1 MGAATHLG
9 INLGDYDAV
18 IRTLIPHYQEL
29 IGAAGAAVG
38 ALTRTA
44 PAVVDLGTGSGA
56 LAQAILTA
64 RPRARLTGIDEDAGM
79 LAMAAKRLRGRIT
92 TIHGNFETTPIPR
105 CDVVS
110 ASFALHHIRAS
121 RRKAALYRRA
131 YAALTRGGLIVSADC
146 CLAST
151 AALQKNHRAG
161 WLAHLR
167 QNYSPARAEG
177 FLSAWAKE
185 DVYFTLEQ
193 EVALLKRAGF
203 KVEVAFRKTC
213 FAVVVGLK

>member
-18 IRTLIPHYQEL
+18 IRTLIPHYEEL

-64 RPRARLTGIDEDAGM
+64 RPRARLTGIDADAGM
-79 LAMAAKRLRGRIT
+79 LAMAEKRLRGRIT

-105 CDVVS
+105 CNVVS

-121 RRKAALYRRA
+121 RRKAVLYRRA

-146 CLAST
+146 CLAAT
-151 AALQKNHRAG
+151 AALQKNHRVG

-193 EVALLKRAGF
+193 EMALLKRAGF
-203 KVEVAFRKTC
+203 KAEVAFRKNC

>member
-64 RPRARLTGIDEDAGM
+64 RPRARLTGIDADAGM
-79 LAMAAKRLRGRIT
+79 LAMAEKRLRRRIT

-105 CDVVS
+105 CNVVS

-193 EVALLKRAGF
+193 EIALLKRAGF

>member
-18 IRTLIPHYQEL
+18 IRTLIPHYEEL

-64 RPRARLTGIDEDAGM
+64 RPRARLTGIDADAGM

-146 CLAST
+146 CLAAT

-193 EVALLKRAGF
+193 EMALLKRAGF

>member
-131 YAALTRGGLIVSADC
+131 CAALTRGGLIVSADC
-146 CLAST
+146 CLAAT

-193 EVALLKRAGF
+193 EMALLKRAGF

>member
-18 IRTLIPHYQEL
+18 IRTLIPHYEEL

-64 RPRARLTGIDEDAGM
+64 RPRARLTGIDADAGM

-92 TIHGNFETTPIPR
+92 TIYGNFETTPIPR

-121 RRKAALYRRA
+121 RRKAALYQRA

-146 CLAST
+146 CLAAT

-193 EVALLKRAGF
+193 EMALLKRAGF

>member
-1 MGAATHLG
+1 M
-9 INLGDYDAV
+9 IN
-18 IRTLIPHYQEL
+18 Q
-29 IGAAGAAVG
+29 
-38 ALTRTA
+38 
-44 PAVVDLGTGSGA
+44 
-56 LAQAILTA
+56 
-64 RPRARLTGIDEDAGM
+64 
-79 LAMAAKRLRGRIT
+79 
-92 TIHGNFETTPIPR
+92 
-105 CDVVS
+105 
-110 ASFALHHIRAS
+110 
-121 RRKAALYRRA
+121 
-131 YAALTRGGLIVSADC
+131 LTRGGLIVSADC
-146 CLAST
+146 CLAAT

-193 EVALLKRAGF
+193 EMALLKRAGF